1 MDIQDL
7 LKNVIEDENISDV
20 HLTVNSKPVVR
31 YTGEL
36 ERYEDFPEKLQYED
50 MEDIAK
56 SLMEEE
62 QWEQFQAQGEL
73 DFSYSVPGFFRF
85 RVNAYYQRGAISI
98 ALRIIPKEIPTIDD
112 LGLPDILKKLA
123 LQRKGLVLCTGPTGS
138 GKSTSL
144 AAMIDEIN
152 RKKRKH
158 VLTLE
163 DPVEYLHKHKKSI
176 VHQREVGV
184 DTDNFALGLKS
195 ALRQDPDVILVGE
208 LRDLETITTALE
220 AAETGHLV
228 LGTLHTSD
236 APQTVDRVIDVFP
249 PHQQQQVRIQL
260 ASTLKGVVAQQL
272 LPRSDGR
279 GRVAALEVLIAT
291 DAVGNIIRE
300 GKSHQLESVMQT
312 GGKHGMIVMNNY
324 LINLYEK
331 GLIEYKTAL
340 QRAKDPDYIRKRT
353 KHKERSYGTKSR
365 R

>member
-1 MDIQDL
+1 MDIHDL
-7 LKNVIEDENISDV
+7 LKKVIEDANISDV
-20 HLTVNSKPVVR
+20 HLTVNSRPVVR

-36 ERYEDFPEKLQYED
+36 ERFEDFPRELRYED
-50 MEDIAK
+50 MEKIAK
-56 SLMEEE
+56 TLMNEE
-62 QWEQFQAQGEL
+62 QWEQFKAQKEL

-85 RVNAYYQRGAISI
+85 RVNVYYQRGAISI
-98 ALRIIPKEIPTIDD
+98 ALRIIPKKIPTVDE
-112 LGLPDILKKLA
+112 LGLPDIFKKLA

-144 AAMIDEIN
+144 AAMIDEVN
-152 RKKRKH
+152 RKKKKH

-163 DPVEYLHKHKKSI
+163 DPVEYLHKHKRSI

-208 LRDLETITTALE
+208 MRDLETITTALE

-228 LGTLHTSD
+228 MATLHTSN
-236 APQTVDRVIDVFP
+236 APQSVDRIIDVFP

-260 ASTLKGVVAQQL
+260 ASTLKGVIAQQL
-272 LPRSDGR
+272 LPRSDGQ
-279 GRVAALEVLIAT
+279 GRVAAVEVLIGT
-291 DAVGNIIRE
+291 DAVANIIRE

-324 LINLYEK
+324 LIDLYEK
-331 GLIEYKTAL
+331 GIIDYSTAV
-340 QRAKDPDYIRKRT
+340 QRSTDPDYIRKRT
-353 KHKERSYGTKSR
+353 QHRRENYGTKSR